1 MLQRLSEGC
10 DPLRGHPALERRLQ
24 LCANRLE
31 LGLKVPAFLSQE
43 DPNGPSIVRVIL
55 PHHQRDALHAI
66 EMPGERRTVEA
77 ELVRELLHLHTV
89 LLPQTGQDEQMVIG
103 DPEPPQP
110 AIIQFRDPSG
120 RDVEEKANMLV

>member
-1 MLQRLSEGC
+1 M
-10 DPLRGHPALERRLQ
+10 ERRLQ

-31 LGLKVPAFLSQE
+31 LGLEVPALLSQE
-43 DPNGPSIVRVIL
+43 DSYGPSIVRVIL

-66 EMPGERRTVEA
+66 EMAGERRTVET
-77 ELVRELLHLHTV
+77 EVVRELLHLHAV

-110 AIIQFRDPSG
+110 AIIKFRDPSG
-120 RDVEEKANMLV
+120 RDVQEKANMFVQLHR